1 MKIEL
6 FLIAVFL
13 FIINDAWSD
22 EPGFQEGYEKGQV
35 IEQELNR
42 PLTVPPMPK
51 MPPMPKSPQED
62 TYEGGL
68 VRGYEDAKEA
78 ADE

>member
-22 EPGFQEGYEKGQV
+22 EPGFDEGYAKGQQV
-35 IEQELNR
+35 EQELNH

-51 MPPMPKSPQED
+51 MPPMPKSQQED
-62 TYEGGL
+62 TYEGGV
-68 VRGYEDAKEA
+68 VRGYEDAQEA
-78 ADE
+78 REE